1 MATAETLEGRAAG
14 GLTVDA
20 KLTKL
25 LEIGFVAVG
34 HWVLTADSVAC
45 ELSQLAN
52 FPNALY
58 AFTVDGNLKY
68 IGKTTQTL
76 RNRMS
81 GYRNPGPTQS
91 TNIRNNQNIQ
101 EALHEAKRVDIYI
114 FRDMGLMKFGG
125 FHLNL
130 AAGLEDSLVRDLAPP
145 WNGGRKDAPDQD
157 ATIPQPAPLAL
168 SEVMPTDEEPDDQGK
183 LSTPSLIDEPVTGT
197 KITTDDFREALRLVL
212 LEAAQ
217 RGLLQLDVRSGELHK
232 RVGGRNQM
240 PQVCSAMRSLME
252 EGDAILES
260 PPKGNGSRL
269 VIRYKIPRAGE
280 LTSDSFCPLPQ
291 AASD

>member
-1 MATAETLEGRAAG
+1 
-14 GLTVDA
+14 VDA

-34 HWVLTADSVAC
+34 RWVLTAESVAC
-45 ELSQLAN
+45 ELTELAS

-58 AFTVDGNLKY
+58 AFAVEGNLKY

-76 RNRMS
+76 RSRMS

-91 TNIRNNQNIQ
+91 TNIKNNQNIRD
-101 EALHEAKRVDIYI
+101 ALHQDKRVDIYI

-130 AAGLEDSLVRDLAPP
+130 AAGLEDSLVRDLVPP

-157 ATIPQPAPLAL
+157 ATIPLPAPLTL
-168 SEVMPTDEEPDDQGK
+168 SEAMPTDEAPDDQGQV
-183 LSTPSLIDEPVTGT
+183 SIPNFVGESATDP
-197 KITTDDFREALRLVL
+197 KITTDGFREALRLLL
-212 LEAAQ
+212 LEASQ
-217 RGLLQLDVRSGELHK
+217 RGLPQLDVRSGELHK
-232 RVGGRNQM
+232 LVGGRNQM

-252 EGDAILES
+252 ESDAVLES

-269 VIRYKIPRAGE
+269 VIRYKVPRAAQ
-280 LTSDSFCPLPQ
+280 LTSDEAGDGAPR
-291 AASD
+291 